1 MENQKYLNEK
11 RTTTSV
17 KKMLF
22 CWRKHIFLNTHFT
35 FFKIIGFTVMTLLRY
50 YHLLLS
56 LASTNQF

>member
-22 CWRKHIFLNTHFT
+22 CWRKHIFLNIHFT
-35 FFKIIGFTVMTLLRY
+35 FFKIIGFTVMKLLRY